1 MYCTRIGGGPRH
13 LTYTDPSACLL
24 DLQSGLPKPAPP
36 AAAAAPQASASGGA
50 AAGAATSKDKSEMA
64 KLTEAVAEL
73 NAKEEE
79 RHATLMAQ
87 VKSFNWV
94 NDAAKVKN

>member
-1 MYCTRIGGGPRH
+1 MKYTCGPS
-13 LTYTDPSACLL
+13 LSTAAAASSA
-24 DLQSGLPKPAPP
+24 PPP